1 MMRPPGMM
9 APPPGF
15 TGGMSMGMYPQHMMG
30 VGQGQSMMQPPWGGG
45 QPADPQQQQQQ
56 QQLGGSGG
64 AQPMSIQQQ
73 LQQQSLMQQQQQAS
87 RPSTTATSK
96 AEDWTEY
103 MHNGKPYF
111 HNSKTNQTVW
121 EKPFELLPLEERA
134 ALWKEYTARKL

>member
-56 QQLGGSGG
+56 QGGGGG

>member
-1 MMRPPGMM
+1 MGMMRPPGMM

-15 TGGMSMGMYPQHMMG
+15 TGGMSMGMYPQHMMS

-56 QQLGGSGG
+56 GGSGG

-87 RPSTTATSK
+87 RPSTAAPSK